1 MQKLCSKTEIKAPE
15 MASGTSGIL
24 LKLEE
29 YLEGNE
35 ISTLIL
41 PAALGLVV
49 NFNLTLKDSESN
61 MLSCYLTL

>member
-29 YLEGNE
+29 YLEASKINTYPISGNKVF
-35 ISTLIL
+35 ISIQLNQITKLI
-41 PAALGLVV
+41 
-49 NFNLTLKDSESN
+49 N
-61 MLSCYLTL
+61 